1 MFLIGVIVL
10 AKQLQLHIHVHNFKP
25 YLVLTPIL
33 LLQQLQEALE
43 AVLRVLMVEIA
54 VSLKSVLLEVMEEH
68 NLQEVQQELHPLEVL
83 VMEMLVLPSKA
94 VAVVIMLATKLL
106 QAVVE
111 AVEDIMVEAAALV
124 VMMDIQ
130 THKPILA

>member
-1 MFLIGVIVL
+1 MLLVGVIVL
-10 AKQLQLHIHVHNFKP
+10 TNQLQLHIHVHNIKL
-25 YLVLTPIL
+25 YLVLTLIL
-33 LLQQLQEALE
+33 ALQQLQEVLVVA
-43 AVLRVLMVEIA
+43 LRVLMVEIA
-54 VSLKSVLLEVMEEH
+54 VSLKSVPLEVMEEH

-83 VMEMLVLPSKA
+83 VMEMLVLPSKV

-111 AVEDIMVEAAALV
+111 VAEDIMEEAEALV

-130 THKPILA
+130 THKLILA